1 MTSPLSSPGVLV
13 REIDISTIIPSVAT
27 TEAALVTVYPW
38 GPVGEVTLS
47 DTEEYMAKT
56 YGWPSNFNAENF
68 FSGASFLSYG
78 NRLLSVRAANT
89 SGDSPLV
96 TTSIT
101 ASNATILLST
111 GNTSALAVGMTSI
124 ASSNSGLANGA
135 TIASIVNST
144 AFTISTASHAAANT
158 TGDVLQFVT
167 NTAMT
172 AFCNT
177 AQVAN
182 IQYQTALNEA
192 DFEGKYGTYD
202 GNIPFIARFPGD
214 PGNSLRVSVCANAQ
228 GYSSVVDLTDYA
240 NAASFTIN
248 VNSNSVVV
256 TVQGANAAHANTG
269 AQSFKSE
276 LGVTDIVQFG
286 NSSIGTQ
293 DMKITALSNVTVSG
307 SNAAFTISFED
318 PFKLAESFAY
328 SSDSSAGQTTF
339 TRYWEYYFRVSQAP
353 GMSSHQLQFG
363 NNSVSSDEMHIVVID
378 DDGYFSGLPGTV
390 LEVYQAVSRATDAK
404 ALDGSSNYYRNVI
417 NDRSQYIY
425 AVNDMSGAASAT
437 ALNLTNSTL
446 DTVSFD
452 FAYGK
457 NGKDENDI
465 EIGVLTRGWQKFVSK
480 EDISDVSLLIVGKNR
495 GGSILANWV
504 IDNVAL
510 QRRDCVVFVSPQK
523 GDVVNNLGNEAS
535 ACVNFFQ
542 NIRDTSYAFCD
553 SGYKLMYDR
562 YNDIN
567 RWVPLCGDMAG
578 LHARTDYTNDPWWA
592 AGGLNRGQ
600 LKNLIKLSWN
610 PREADRDVLYRANIN
625 PVASFKGEGTV
636 LWGNKTHQSRPSA
649 FDRMNVR
656 RLFIV
661 LEKAI
666 SKAARYSLFEFND
679 ATTRSQFRNM
689 VNPYLRGVQG
699 GRGIQAFV
707 VKCDETNNT
716 PDVVDR
722 NEFVGSIFIKPN
734 RVIDFIT
741 LNFICVGSA
750 VSFSAVTGDY

>member
-27 TEAALVTVYPW
+27 TEGALVGVFPW
-38 GPVGEVTLS
+38 GPINQVMVADS
-47 DTEEYMAKT
+47 EEYMAKFF
-56 YGWPSNFNAENF
+56 GRPANFNAETF

-78 NRLLSVRAANT
+78 NRLLMVRAANT
-89 SGDSPLV
+89 QGSSPLV
-96 TTSIT
+96 TATVT
-101 ASNATILLST
+101 AANSTVVLST
-111 GNTSALAVGMTSI
+111 GNTSKLAVGMSLV
-124 ASSNSGLANGA
+124 ASSNSGVTNGA
-135 TIASIVNST
+135 TIASVVNST
-144 AFTISTASHAAANT
+144 AFTLSTASHAAANT

-182 IQYQTALNEA
+182 IQYQTALSEV
-192 DFEGKYGTYD
+192 DFEGKDGTYD
-202 GNIPFIARFPGD
+202 GNIPFIARFPGE
-214 PGNSLRVSVCANAQ
+214 PGNSLRVSVCANIQ
-228 GYSSVVDLTDYA
+228 GYSSEIDMTDYA

-248 VNSNSVVV
+248 VNSNTV
-256 TVQGANAAHANTG
+256 TVLVQGANAAHANTG
-269 AQSFKSE
+269 AQSFKTE
-276 LGVTDIVQFG
+276 LGVTDIMQLG
-286 NSSIGTQ
+286 NSAIGTQ
-293 DMKITALSNVTVSG
+293 DMKITALSNVSVSG
-307 SNAAFTISFED
+307 SNASFTISFED
-318 PFKLAESFAY
+318 PFKLAESFTY
-328 SSDSSAGQTTF
+328 SSDSTAGQTTLN
-339 TRYWEYYFRVSQAP
+339 RYWEYYNRVTQAP
-353 GMSSHQLQFG
+353 GMSSHQLYFG
-363 NNSVSSDEMHIVVID
+363 NNSITSDEMHVVVID
-378 DDGYFSGLPGTV
+378 DDGYFSGVPGTV
-390 LEVYQAVSRATDAK
+390 LEVYQSLSRATDAK
-404 ALDGSSNYYRNVI
+404 SLDGESNYWRNVI
-417 NDRSQYIY
+417 NDRSLYVY
-425 AVNDMSGAASAT
+425 AVNDMSGITSAT

-446 DTVSFD
+446 DTLSLDFD
-452 FAYGK
+452 YGK
-457 NGKDENDI
+457 NGKDESGI
-465 EIGVLTRGWQKFVSK
+465 EIGVLTNGWMKFQSK
-480 EDISDVSLLIVGKNR
+480 EDVSDVSLLIVGKNR

-523 GDVVNNLGNEAS
+523 GDVVNNFGNEAS
-535 ACVNFFQ
+535 ACVTFF
-542 NIRDTSYAFCD
+542 NTIRDTSYAFCD
-553 SGYKLMYDR
+553 GGYKLMYDR

-600 LKNLIKLSWN
+600 LKNLIKLAWN

-666 SKAARYSLFEFND
+666 SKAARYTLFEFND
-679 ATTRSQFRNM
+679 ATTRAQFRNM

-699 GRGIQAFV
+699 ARGIQAFL

-750 VSFSAVTGDY
+750 ISFASVVGDY